1 MPAKLINGQWVSS
14 YEQEEEEK
22 NPLAPVA
29 TGAGVQLPPENM
41 SPMQSA
47 AYYSNQYQQQ
57 QLEQQLNN
65 PQAPDKPFISGDT
78 VGDVAKAIPNALLG
92 IPTDLVDLG
101 LGIVDTARQ
110 AYQTV
115 TDPDYNWNDDGEWF
129 NDSNN
134 PLTEMRRDTFGTSE
148 TYAGEFV
155 NTGLRIGTLVVSLAS
170 GRLDRLP
177 LVGSRLGKLGSLVKK
192 VSGLSKATS
201 AAQKTTRALDGIR
214 KGTQAASGIN
224 KAARF
229 AQSNSYLQSTYKA
242 IAEIPEAAN
251 WWKRTTTTASAL
263 AKAKIK
269 PKTLA
274 ETFAWDMFAA
284 FNVMGEGSDEL
295 DETILD
301 LARDVGLDVPTDL
314 TSNIYDTAFDRKL
327 KGLLDGLLIG
337 SIGGAFVD
345 LYRLKRYSR
354 AIKKASPAERRQL
367 IKALTAESNQLGT
380 SVASLAEKRFARY
393 GDPNSPVQ
401 NALAQREG
409 LASDLD
415 QGGFENF
422 AKVQPGDLP
431 PGVNPALDPFDY
443 AAGGLPPGQRGGE
456 LVRLN
461 ESIDTARAA
470 QESAEDLAARRV
482 PYPDNAPGGT
492 AIQPVNVTVLGQS
505 NVETTVT
512 PQTMRAAVREALD
525 MGMQLPEVK
534 ERVMRLLPN
543 KRVNQVDYLESSQ
556 VLTNSEGVI
565 DGVDSI
571 WLNAITE
578 RGLREGWMQ
587 VDPDTLQ
594 QVYNRRA
601 ALELDR
607 LNAIGRM
614 GQGIDQADDAAR
626 YQQWLEGKE
635 PMNPGSMDPQ
645 VQGRLGEME
654 NPQQA
659 AAPAARPEGPDESAQ
674 LQQWL
679 QQQEGANQ
687 VNNVNPPN
695 DSIQDRLA
703 QMDANSAYDQWE
715 AQQANPAVAAGER
728 DAAIG
733 ANQLDA
739 LDDEQ
744 MSRLAAEVV
753 AEDNPFDVVADGL
766 GIDANNIPRADVV
779 KAEVGR
785 GWDVVGV
792 DGESIGRF
800 TTKKQALKA
809 AEREDAR
816 MLDELQ
822 RRAQQQLD
830 DGADQVLRI
839 GEPAM
844 VRGSELQGS
853 LKLTAK
859 QIEELQR
866 YPGLESFSSQF
877 QKARKTFA
885 FTQAQMDELA
895 DGIKA
900 MLQTEGLPTNRR
912 RVLNNLAE
920 KLDLE
925 VQRLAPQARVQ
936 LMADQLLS
944 DADRFLSHGD
954 YC

>member
-1 MPAKLINGQWVSS
+1 M
-14 YEQEEEEK
+14 
-22 NPLAPVA
+22 
-29 TGAGVQLPPENM
+29 
-41 SPMQSA
+41 
-47 AYYSNQYQQQ
+47 
-57 QLEQQLNN
+57 
-65 PQAPDKPFISGDT
+65 
-78 VGDVAKAIPNALLG
+78 
-92 IPTDLVDLG
+92 
-101 LGIVDTARQ
+101 
-110 AYQTV
+110 
-115 TDPDYNWNDDGEWF
+115 
-129 NDSNN
+129 
-134 PLTEMRRDTFGTSE
+134 
-148 TYAGEFV
+148 
-155 NTGLRIGTLVVSLAS
+155 
-170 GRLDRLP
+170 
-177 LVGSRLGKLGSLVKK
+177 
-192 VSGLSKATS
+192 
-201 AAQKTTRALDGIR
+201 
-214 KGTQAASGIN
+214 
-224 KAARF
+224 
-229 AQSNSYLQSTYKA
+229 
-242 IAEIPEAAN
+242 
-251 WWKRTTTTASAL
+251 
-263 AKAKIK
+263 
-269 PKTLA
+269 
-274 ETFAWDMFAA
+274 
-284 FNVMGEGSDEL
+284 
-295 DETILD
+295 
-301 LARDVGLDVPTDL
+301 
-314 TSNIYDTAFDRKL
+314 
-327 KGLLDGLLIG
+327 
-337 SIGGAFVD
+337 
-345 LYRLKRYSR
+345 
-354 AIKKASPAERRQL
+354 
-367 IKALTAESNQLGT
+367 
-380 SVASLAEKRFARY
+380 
-393 GDPNSPVQ
+393 
-401 NALAQREG
+401 
-409 LASDLD
+409 
-415 QGGFENF
+415 
-422 AKVQPGDLP
+422 
-431 PGVNPALDPFDY
+431 
-443 AAGGLPPGQRGGE
+443 
-456 LVRLN
+456 
-461 ESIDTARAA
+461 
-470 QESAEDLAARRV
+470 
-482 PYPDNAPGGT
+482 
-492 AIQPVNVTVLGQS
+492 
-505 NVETTVT
+505 
-512 PQTMRAAVREALD
+512 REALD

-534 ERVMRLLPN
+534 ERVMQLLPN
-543 KRVNQVDYLESSQ
+543 KRVNQVDYLESSRI
-556 VLTNSEGVI
+556 LTNSQGVL

-594 QVYNRRA
+594 QVYNRKA

-607 LNAIGRM
+607 LDAIGRM

-635 PMNPGSMDPQ
+635 PMNPVWIRRAP
-645 VQGRLGEME
+645 REME

-659 AAPAARPEGPDESAQ
+659 AAPLRPEGPDESEQ

-753 AEDNPFDVVADGL
+753 AEDNPFDVVADGA
-766 GIDANNIPRADVV
+766 IDANNIPRADVV

-859 QIEELQR
+859 QVEELQR
-866 YPGLESFSSQF
+866 YPGLESFTSQF
-877 QKARKTFA
+877 QEGRKTFA

>member
-1 MPAKLINGQWVSS
+1 MPAKLVDGRWVSS

-22 NPLAPVA
+22 NPLAPVS

-47 AYYSNQYQQQ
+47 IYYSNQYQQQ
-57 QLEQQLNN
+57 MLEQELNN
-65 PQAPDKPFISGDT
+65 AQAPDKPIVSGATITDT
-78 VGDVAKAIPNALLG
+78 IKAVPNALLAV
-92 IPTDLVDLG
+92 PTDLVDLG
-101 LGIVDTARQ
+101 LGLVDVARATASSAGMGEFGWDQ
-110 AYQTV
+110 V
-115 TDPDYNWNDDGEWF
+115 FDDS
-129 NDSNN
+129 DN
-134 PLTEMRRDTFGTSE
+134 PLTELRRDTLGTSE
-148 TYAGEFV
+148 TYAGEFIS
-155 NTGLRIGTLVVSLAS
+155 TGLRIGTLVASVAYS

-177 LVGSRLGKLGSLVKK
+177 LIGTRIGALGNLVNK
-192 VSGLSKATS
+192 VRGVSKAAST
-201 AAQKTTRALDGIR
+201 AQKTTRALDGIR

-224 KAARF
+224 KAAKF

-242 IAEIPEAAN
+242 IAEIPEAAS

-284 FNVMGEGSDEL
+284 FNVMGEGVDEL
-295 DETILD
+295 DETVLD
-301 LARDVGLDVPTDL
+301 LARDVGIDVPTDL
-314 TSNIYDTAFDRKL
+314 TSNIYDTSFDRKI

-337 SIGGAFVD
+337 SIGGALVD
-345 LYRLKRYSR
+345 LFRIKRYAK

-393 GDPNSPVQ
+393 GDPNSAVQ

-422 AKVQPGDLP
+422 AKAQPGDLP

-443 AAGGLPPGQRGGE
+443 EAGGLPPGQRGGE

-470 QESAEDLAARRV
+470 QQSAAELAAQRV

-505 NVETTVT
+505 NVEATVT
-512 PQTMRAAVREALD
+512 PQTIRGAVREALD

-534 ERVMRLLPN
+534 ERVMQLLPQ
-543 KRVNQVDYLESSQ
+543 KRINQVDFLTSGPIG
-556 VLTNSEGVI
+556 TNSQGVI

-594 QVYNRRA
+594 QVYNRKA

-607 LNAIGRM
+607 LEAIGRM

-659 AAPAARPEGPDESAQ
+659 AVSAARPEGPDESAQ

-695 DSIQDRLA
+695 DAIQDRLA

-733 ANQLDA
+733 ANELDA

-744 MSRLAAEVV
+744 MGRLAADVV

-800 TTKKQALKA
+800 TTKKQAIKA

-844 VRGSELQGS
+844 VRRSEVQGK
-853 LKLTAK
+853 LKLSDA
-859 QIEELQR
+859 QIRELQR
-866 YPGLESFSSQF
+866 YPGLESFTSQF
-877 QKARKTFA
+877 QEGKKTFV

-912 RVLNNLAE
+912 RVLNKLAE
-920 KLDLE
+920 KLDVQ

-944 DADRFLSHGD
+944 DSDRFLSHGD